1 MQKLSRSLI
10 AVSALALLAACGD
23 DVSITPPPEPAPAT
37 IARVDVVPAQLTI
50 DVDQKVILTSVVTV
64 NPGSGAPATTVT
76 WSSADATIA
85 SVSATGE
92 VTGVAPGTTTIRA
105 TSTVDASKV
114 GAAAITVRE
123 SAPATVSIKSV
134 TAGLTT
140 APVNFNNVRGQIDV
154 TLNVDPGD
162 QSVSSVDVLID
173 GEVACSQGFSGL
185 VAVEDIAEALA
196 EIVCSIA
203 THEFDPVTGEVT
215 YFNGVHQLSARAN
228 LAGGT
233 QVATPSVALTFNNPS
248 GFIVSVENTGTN
260 GAAPSSAVNPT
271 TGIGYTQ
278 GDHEVTLV
286 GVNYAA
292 GGLAF
297 STVGV
302 NLFGVNQV
310 LTPAAGTQTFTAT
323 FDATQDWDGVDPNIG
338 GYLSPGPEAPT
349 ILSSTLSNGQA
360 GVSGGAAFLNSV
372 ANAPGLGLDPLP
384 AIRVDNS
391 GPGITTT
398 NLIAQTAPTG
408 TQVMPLWV
416 NSSFTFVPSAVFA
429 SGEDLGVNAVTRV
442 FYAIDDVLP
451 GGADECDF
459 TGMEVVTTGA
469 DLDATTVSTVYSI
482 RVADTDALGNM
493 TCWDLTDTDAVN
505 TTGTI
510 GADFVA
516 PTIVSVTGP
525 ADLSGTNVAPGNFVL
540 SVTDNASGFGPNP
553 VFANITRVNAS
564 GSTSCVVAPSGS
576 CSGGFVGTLPITF
589 DATNGTNVEGY
600 YTIANWNVADQ
611 ALNMTAIADRTYL
624 LDATAPTF
632 AGGISLQP
640 LYTGN
645 ATAAFNT
652 AVADN
657 IDLNAVFGV
666 LTYPTASF
674 QYPDQS
680 VGSYGVPLEK
690 SANVAF
696 NVANFMRCVNVPGD
710 FATTT
715 NKANAVTLT
724 VTDFGGNSTTNAPF
738 AIPPANVENCGAVGA
753 TPINTFGPTTVAY
766 ETGKT
771 QVDIDGASL
780 AAASGTTATLSA
792 VADVPLNT
800 AVDPFAR
807 VDFYWFDGTNFRFI
821 GSSTGVLA
829 QTPTVR
835 TYTYTLVWDP
845 AAPVTAAVT
854 NVVAI
859 GVDAQGDA
867 VATVAGAIVLVP

>member
-50 DVDQKVILTSVVTV
+50 DVDQTVALTAVVTV

-85 SVSATGE
+85 SVSATGA
-92 VTGVAPGTTTIRA
+92 VTGVAPGTTSIRA
-105 TSTVDASKV
+105 TSTADASKV

-123 SAPATVSIKSV
+123 AAPATVSIKSV
-134 TAGLTT
+134 TAGGLNT
-140 APVNFNNVRGQIDV
+140 PVNFNNVLGQIDV

-173 GEVACSQGFSGL
+173 GEVACSQGFSGI
-185 VAVEDIAEALA
+185 VAVEEMAEALA
-196 EIVCSIA
+196 EIVCSVA
-203 THEFDPVTGEVT
+203 THEFDPATGEVT

-228 LAGGT
+228 LTGGT
-233 QVATPSVALTFNNPS
+233 QVATPSVNLTFNNPS
-248 GFIVSVENTGTN
+248 GFIAEVTNTGTN
-260 GAAPSSAVNPT
+260 GSAPSNAINPN
-271 TGIGYTQ
+271 TGFGYTQ
-278 GDHEVTLV
+278 GTHELKLI
-286 GVNYAA
+286 GVNYAP

-297 STVGV
+297 ATVGV
-302 NLFGVNQV
+302 NLFGVTDVQ
-310 LTPAAGTQTFTAT
+310 TPAAGTQVFTFTY
-323 FDATQDWDGVDPNIG
+323 DATSDWDGVDPNIG
-338 GYLSPGPEAPT
+338 GYTSIGAEAPVIT
-349 ILSSTLSNGQA
+349 SSTLSNGQA
-360 GVSGGAAFLNSV
+360 GGTALLNSV
-372 ANAPGLGLDPLP
+372 ANAPGLGLTPLA
-384 AIRVDNS
+384 AIRVDNA
-391 GPGITTT
+391 GPGVTTL
-398 NLIAQTAPTG
+398 NGLVQAPSTG

-416 NSSFTFVPSAVFA
+416 NAAFTFVPSAVFG
-429 SGEDLGVNAVTRV
+429 SGADLGVNAVTRV

-482 RVADTDALGNM
+482 RVADVDAVGNM
-493 TCWDLTDTDAVN
+493 TCWDLTDTDVVN

-516 PTIVSVTGP
+516 PTIVSTTGP

-540 SVTDNASGFGPNP
+540 SVTDNASGFGPTP
-553 VFANITRVNAS
+553 VFANISRVNAS
-564 GSTSCVVAPSGS
+564 GSTSCVVAPSGT
-576 CSGGFVGTLPITF
+576 CTGGFVGTLPLTF

-600 YTIANWNVADQ
+600 YTISNWNVADQ
-611 ALNMTAIADRTYL
+611 ALNMTAIANRTYL

-645 ATAAFNT
+645 ATATFNT

-657 IDLNAVFGV
+657 IDLNAIFGV
-666 LTYPTASF
+666 LTYPTAAF
-674 QYPDQS
+674 QYPDQAI
-680 VGSYGVPLEK
+680 GAYGVPLEK

-696 NVANFMRCVNVPGD
+696 SVANFMRCVNVPGD

-724 VTDFGGNSTTNAPF
+724 VSDFGGNSTTNAAF

-753 TPINTFGPTTVAY
+753 TPINTFGPTLVAY

-807 VDFYWFDGTNFRFI
+807 VDFYAVVGANHVFI
-821 GSSTGVLA
+821 GTATGVLA
-829 QTPTVR
+829 QTPAVR
-835 TYTYTLVWDP
+835 TYTYTFVWNP
-845 AAPVTAAVT
+845 AAPITAAVT

-867 VATVAGAIVLVP
+867 VAAAAGAIVLVP

>member
-50 DVDQKVILTSVVTV
+50 DVDQTVALTAVVTV

-85 SVSATGE
+85 SVSATGD
-92 VTGVAPGTTTIRA
+92 VTGVAPGTTSIRA
-105 TSTVDASKV
+105 TSTADASKI

-123 SAPATVSIKSV
+123 AAPATVSIKSV
-134 TAGLTT
+134 TAGGLNT
-140 APVNFNNVRGQIDV
+140 PVNFNNVLGQIDV

-173 GEVACSQGFSGL
+173 GEVACSQGFSGI
-185 VAVEDIAEALA
+185 VAVEEMAEALA
-196 EIVCSIA
+196 EIVCSVA
-203 THEFDPVTGEVT
+203 THEFDPATGEVT

-228 LAGGT
+228 LTGGT
-233 QVATPSVALTFNNPS
+233 QVATPSVNLTFNNPS
-248 GFIVSVENTGTN
+248 GFIAEVTNTGTN
-260 GAAPSSAVNPT
+260 GSAPSNAINPN
-271 TGIGYTQ
+271 TGFGYTQ
-278 GDHEVTLV
+278 GTHELKLI
-286 GVNYAA
+286 GVNYAP

-297 STVGV
+297 ATVGV
-302 NLFGVNQV
+302 TLFGVTDVQ
-310 LTPAAGTQTFTAT
+310 TPAAGTQVFTFTY
-323 FDATQDWDGVDPNIG
+323 DATSDWDGIDPNIG
-338 GYLSPGPEAPT
+338 GYTSVGAEAPVIT
-349 ILSSTLSNGQA
+349 SSTLSNGQA
-360 GVSGGAAFLNSV
+360 GGTALLNSV
-372 ANAPGLGLDPLP
+372 ANAPGLGLTPLA
-384 AIRVDNS
+384 AIRVDNA
-391 GPGITTT
+391 GPGVTTL
-398 NLIAQTAPTG
+398 NGLVQAAPTG

-416 NSSFTFVPSAVFA
+416 NAAFTFVPSAVFA
-429 SGEDLGVNAVTRV
+429 SGADLGVNAVTRV

-482 RVADTDALGNM
+482 RVADVDAVGNM
-493 TCWDLTDTDAVN
+493 TCWDLTDTDVVN

-516 PTIVSVTGP
+516 PTIVSTTGP

-540 SVTDNASGFGPNP
+540 SVTDNASGFGPTP
-553 VFANITRVNAS
+553 VFANISRVNAS
-564 GSTSCVVAPSGS
+564 GSTSCVVAPSGT
-576 CSGGFVGTLPITF
+576 CTGGFVGTLPLTF

-600 YTIANWNVADQ
+600 YTISNWNVADQ
-611 ALNMTAIADRTYL
+611 ALNMTAIANRTYL

-645 ATAAFNT
+645 ATATFNT

-657 IDLNAVFGV
+657 IDLNAIFGV
-666 LTYPTASF
+666 LTYPTAAF
-674 QYPDQS
+674 QYPDQAI
-680 VGSYGVPLEK
+680 GAYGVPLEK

-696 NVANFMRCVNVPGD
+696 SVANFMRCVNVPGD

-724 VTDFGGNSTTNAPF
+724 VSDFGGNTTTNPAF

-753 TPINTFGPTTVAY
+753 TPINTFGPTLVAY

-807 VDFYWFDGTNFRFI
+807 VDFYAVVGANHVFI
-821 GSSTGVLA
+821 GTATGVLA
-829 QTPTVR
+829 QTPAVR
-835 TYTYTLVWDP
+835 TYTYTFVWNP
-845 AAPVTAAVT
+845 AAPITAAVT

-867 VATVAGAIVLVP
+867 VAATAGAIVLVP